1 MGAGTVLPTVRPG
14 VLQLLW
20 TNPIH
25 THTERGRSQR
35 GPAAAQSSLS
45 LGAAMEGCPSVGRC
59 SDEKP
64 FHPPV
69 FHSPLLAALITGPGL
84 HSEFPELM
92 QTLEKKPRRSFS
104 RNGFKHTL
112 TYTHMHA
119 RARAL
124 ARRIICNTHSR
135 VGVSSEPVS

>member
-45 LGAAMEGCPSVGRC
+45 LGSAMEGCPSVGRC

-112 TYTHMHA
+112 TYTHVHA
-119 RARAL
+119 CARSRLL
-124 ARRIICNTHSR
+124 AELYATRTA
-135 VGVSSEPVS
+135 VSE

>member
-25 THTERGRSQR
+25 THRGRSQR

-112 TYTHMHA
+112 TYTRTHA
-119 RARAL
+119 RARLL
-124 ARRIICNTHSR
+124 ACSQNYMQHAQPCR
-135 VGVSSEPVS
+135 SEQ